1 MKTEVKEGND
11 EIWQTGDTRLPSST
25 CVTNMAA
32 LLRYGAARSWRL
44 LTACTVRN
52 LSIYQRNS
60 PALYQENILKA
71 CTPSVNSSRC
81 LTYETLANEATEN
94 TTEVGAAASDSQIAR
109 KETGSGLGH
118 YHYERN
124 VKQLGTIFTRHLLLR
139 TFNEILKRGKVS
151 WQFSYII
158 FLLVSFDFLPK
169 LAAWSMDYMYVS
181 FRTWDRYFCSHAKS
195 LVELSL
201 LFFKHRTSY
210 GRYRH

>member
-1 MKTEVKEGND
+1 MKTEGKEGND
-11 EIWQTGDTRLPSST
+11 EIWQARDTRLPSST

-94 TTEVGAAASDSQIAR
+94 TTEVGAAAADSQIAR

-139 TFNEILKRGKVS
+139 TFNEILKRGKVP

-158 FLLVSFDFLPK
+158 FLLVSWFSPQVGGLKYGLHVCFISYLRSVFLFTCK
-169 LAAWSMDYMYVS
+169 VAR
-181 FRTWDRYFCSHAKS
+181 RTVPPFFQTSHI
-195 LVELSL
+195 LWPI
-201 LFFKHRTSY
+201 
-210 GRYRH
+210 